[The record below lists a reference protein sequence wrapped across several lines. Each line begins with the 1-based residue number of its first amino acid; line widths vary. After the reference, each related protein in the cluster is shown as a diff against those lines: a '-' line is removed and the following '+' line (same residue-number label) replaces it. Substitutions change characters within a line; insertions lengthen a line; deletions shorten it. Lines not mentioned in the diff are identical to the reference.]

1 MAEAG
6 AQERTEAPTVKKR
19 EDSRKEGMVA
29 MSREVSSAALLGSF
43 SLYFMVSGEFNLKT
57 MQTVWLHSLSNLA
70 AGDMTIE
77 ELGRIFKDPMMT
89 LTPMLMGIFTFIF
102 IVALLS
108 SYVQVGAMFNP
119 LKFQVNRL
127 NPLNGIKRIFSSNGL
142 AEFLKSLFKM
152 GVIGYITYF
161 SYQEE
166 IQPILSL
173 SALTIE
179 GIFDFNFSL
188 LGVLFGRVAL
198 ALVILAVFDY
208 LFQRWNLE
216 QRLKMT
222 KQEVKDELKQTEG
235 DPQLRARVRQ
245 VQRDISRAR
254 MMQNVPKADVIVT
267 NPTHYAVAL
276 MYDREAMTA
285 PQLVAKGAGFIAERI
300 KEIATENDVPI
311 VENPTVA
318 RELYAQVEIGGEV
331 PEQFFKAI
339 AEILAYVYRLK
350 GLTVEQP
357 PHEEQPPAG
366 N

>member
-29 MSREVSSAALLGSF
+29 MSREVTSAALLGAF
-43 SLYFMVSGEFNLKT
+43 ALYFMVAGDANLNT
-57 MQTVWLHSLSNLA
+57 MRSIWLHSFSTLV
-70 AGDMTIE
+70 AGDMSVDD
-77 ELGRIFKDPMMT
+77 LARVFKDALMGLM
-89 LTPMLMGIFTFIF
+89 PMLFGIFTFIF
-102 IVALLS
+102 IVALLA
-108 SYVQVGAMFNP
+108 SYAQVGAVFNP
-119 LKFQVNRL
+119 LKFQANRL
-127 NPLNGIKRIFSSNGL
+127 NPLSGIKRIFSSNGL

-166 IQPILSL
+166 IKPILRLSSL
-173 SALTIE
+173 SIE
-179 GIFDFNFSL
+179 GIFNFNFSL

-208 LFQRWNLE
+208 MFQRWNLE
-216 QRLKMT
+216 ERMKMT

-254 MMQNVPKADVIVT
+254 MMQNVPKADVVVT

-311 VENPTVA
+311 VENPPVA
-318 RELYAQVEIGGEV
+318 RELYAQVEIGDEI
-331 PEQFFKAI
+331 PERFFKI
-339 AEILAYVYRLK
+339 VAEILAYVYRLK
-350 GLTVEQP
+350 GQVVEQP
-357 PHEEQPPAG
+357 PEGGELPVG
-366 N
+366 